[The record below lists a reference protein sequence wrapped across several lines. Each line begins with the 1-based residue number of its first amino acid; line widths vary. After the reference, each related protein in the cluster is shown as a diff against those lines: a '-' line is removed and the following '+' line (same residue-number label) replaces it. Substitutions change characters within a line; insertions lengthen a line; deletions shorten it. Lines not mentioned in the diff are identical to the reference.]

1 MVNVCRK
8 MRLIS
13 AFGVVLLRGQD
24 LIIGVE
30 ATYTHTNL
38 NTTASSSPIGATSP
52 NGPAVSNPHVVSAN
66 GAANSVNI
74 SGTGNLDLTDYAS
87 VRTRAGYVVGN
98 LLPYGFMG
106 FVVGRASY
114 SVTSRI
120 FGQQST
126 TNPPFP
132 LPGGTCDPT
141 LPTCVNFD
149 VSNAAGQSNALM
161 YGFSAGGGLDWA
173 LTQNIFVRGEF
184 EFVQFAPITNISVAI
199 ISGRVGAGYKF

>member
-1 MVNVCRK
+1 MPRYEPAQD
-8 MRLIS
+8 MSSQS
-13 AFGVVLLRGQD
+13 ATVWFHGLC
-24 LIIGVE
+24 
-30 ATYTHTNL
+30 
-38 NTTASSSPIGATSP
+38 
-52 NGPAVSNPHVVSAN
+52 
-66 GAANSVNI
+66 
-74 SGTGNLDLTDYAS
+74 
-87 VRTRAGYVVGN
+87 
-98 LLPYGFMG
+98 
-106 FVVGRASY
+106 GRARQLQRD
-114 SVTSRI
+114 VTHL
-120 FGQQST
+120 GQQST

>member
-1 MVNVCRK
+1 MVDVCRK

-38 NTTASSSPIGATSP
+38 NTTASSSPIGATSR

-87 VRTRAGYVVGN
+87 VRTRAGYVVAIC
-98 LLPYGFMG
+98 YRM
-106 FVVGRASY
+106 
-114 SVTSRI
+114 
-120 FGQQST
+120 
-126 TNPPFP
+126 
-132 LPGGTCDPT
+132 
-141 LPTCVNFD
+141 
-149 VSNAAGQSNALM
+149 VS
-161 YGFSAGGGLDWA
+161 WA
-173 LTQNIFVRGEF
+173 LWSG
-184 EFVQFAPITNISVAI
+184 APATA
-199 ISGRVGAGYKF
+199 